1 MKLKQFLVPVGAAL
15 AALLPNPSNAAKA
28 PIEAP
33 TDLLKLDDTQKTST
47 KSISRILRQL
57 RYKIGNDAHALTL
70 HKSPSGAIFAQHG
83 SHASHSSHGSHGSHR
98 SGY

>member
-1 MKLKQFLVPVGAAL
+1 MRLKQLLVPVGAAL
-15 AALLPNPSNAAKA
+15 AALLPNPSDAAKA
-28 PIEAP
+28 PIEAS
-33 TDLLKLDDTQKTST
+33 TDLLKLHDTQNTSA

-57 RYKIGNDAHALTL
+57 TYKIGNDAHALTL

-83 SHASHSSHGSHGSHR
+83 SHSSHSSHSSHR